1 MRRISVLLALSALAV
16 TAAPAAAL
24 PTTLPTATRTL
35 SAASAVKRTCAN
47 AADRA
52 ARGVAISSYT
62 APMAGYLPAR
72 LNAPA
77 TSDWDLVAID
87 RASGKRLASSEA
99 FRSNEVVQTW
109 TTAGQKID
117 LVACRRSGSAGGAR
131 LGLTGGDV
139 APPKDLGTVS
149 LIRVHAPAK
158 ALAALDR
165 AGFDV

>member
-1 MRRISVLLALSALAV
+1 MRRCSVLLALSALAV

-35 SAASAVKRTCAN
+35 SAASTVKRTCAN
-47 AADRA
+47 TADRA

-62 APMAGYLPAR
+62 APMAGYLTAR

-109 TTAGQKID
+109 TTAGHKID
-117 LVACRRSGSAGGAR
+117 LLACRRSGSARSAK
-131 LGLTGGDV
+131 LSTTMVDV
-139 APPKDLGTVS
+139 AAPTDLGTASVV
-149 LIRVHAPAK
+149 RVNAPAK
-158 ALAALDR
+158 KL
-165 AGFDV
+165 